1 MNPLKSIAV
10 FLLGAAVVLSIG
22 ASFKRIRDLP
32 IFGNPSVNTWI
43 EVDDIAANPGSGR
56 FQLSSL
62 ARASALTAGLA
73 TKQNAS
79 ANLDGWAAIS
89 PSVLNNYLPLTGG
102 TLSGN
107 LTVNGD
113 ATVSGVLTVNAT
125 GASTFDTVTS
135 TNGYNKDTEA
145 GLSFTLDVANSDGTT
160 NRLVVSGGIIISNIA
175 NF

>member
-1 MNPLKSIAV
+1 MKRNLTWF
-10 FLLGAAVVLSIG
+10 FLGVLLVCGAG

-32 IFGNPSVNTWI
+32 ISTNPSNNTWI
-43 EVDDIAANPGSGR
+43 EIDDIAANPGSLR
-56 FQLSSL
+56 FQFSSL
-62 ARASALTAGLA
+62 ARASALSSGLA
-73 TKQNAS
+73 GKQDAS
-79 ANLDGWAAIS
+79 ANLTKWAALDTN
-89 PSVLNNYLPLTGG
+89 VLSGFLPLSGG

-113 ATVSGVLTVNAT
+113 TTVSGTVTVNAV

-135 TNGYNKDTEA
+135 TNGYNKDTST

-160 NRLVVSGGIIISNIA
+160 NRLVVAGGIIVSNIA